1 MSAIKIS
8 DTVFTI
14 SSVLS
19 VEDIAKAKKGRPEST
34 TLFKGEGK
42 EREPVF
48 CVGIGA
54 IESFNQNGIT
64 FVTNGTV
71 SGKAVVT
78 CPLPSDLKKDEIK
91 NYVADKVGF
100 IKKNLDAVEAQVVA
114 ALAEIDADRAEVLAS
129 IEGLDDDTDAE

>member
-1 MSAIKIS
+1 MATIKIN
-8 DTVFTI
+8 DTIFTI
-14 SSVLS
+14 TSTLS
-19 VEDIAKAKKGRPEST
+19 VEDIAKAKKGRPECT

-48 CVGIGA
+48 CVGTGRT
-54 IESFNQNGIT
+54 ENFNQNGIT
-64 FVTNGTV
+64 FATNGTV

-78 CPLPSDLKKDEIK
+78 CPLPSDLKKDDIK